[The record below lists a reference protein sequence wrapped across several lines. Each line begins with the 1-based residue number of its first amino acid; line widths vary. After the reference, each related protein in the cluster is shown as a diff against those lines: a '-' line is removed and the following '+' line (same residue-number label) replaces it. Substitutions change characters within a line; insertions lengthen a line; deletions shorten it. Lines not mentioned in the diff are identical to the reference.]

1 MPANRSSRASA
12 SSTSPSPSANR
23 QQWQD
28 LAARLLAAIR
38 SVDTNHIVFVERPIA
53 VAGDFNPDAD
63 MDLFAVDDANVVYE
77 FHFYDPPDYAFQL
90 QPWNN
95 TPDGGAYPD
104 PTRIA
109 GITEQWINLA
119 TFDAPAAPTGTSDS
133 THYDGTPHHRVGVD
147 DRRRQAH
154 AGRARRS
161 ARARS
166 RSTI

>member
-1 MPANRSSRASA
+1 M
-12 SSTSPSPSANR
+12 
-23 QQWQD
+23 
-28 LAARLLAAIR
+28 
-38 SVDTNHIVFVERPIA
+38 
-53 VAGDFNPDAD
+53 AGDFNPDAD
-63 MDLFAVDDANVVYE
+63 MNLFTVDDPNVVYE
-77 FHFYDPPDYAFQL
+77 FHFYEPPDYAFQL

-119 TFDAPAAPTGTSDS
+119 TFDAPTAPAGTSDW
-133 THYDGTPHHRVGVD
+133 THYDGTRITATELG
-147 DRRRQAH
+147 DRRRQAD